1 MATVEIKDV
10 QGKVLE
16 ERELP
21 ETFFGAPVNVAVMH
35 QVVQAGLAAKRAGTH
50 STKTRG
56 EVAGGGK
63 KPWRQ
68 KGTGRARQGSI
79 RAPQWM
85 GGGIAHGPKPR
96 SYEMRINRKMKK
108 ASLRSALSDA
118 AASGKLSVLS
128 GLAFEG
134 PRTKDAV
141 GVLEALELEGA
152 VLLVIA
158 APDEGVE
165 KSFRN
170 LPQVKIDYPGNLS
183 TYDVLYADR
192 IVLTTEAIST
202 LTGEEFKPPAA
213 APKPASKSR
222 TRTKAKA
229 SAEPT
234 GEDGAE
240 TVEEVDAAT
249 ESADDAG
256 GPAEG
261 ETEVEQ

>member
-1 MATVEIKDV
+1 MATIEIKDV
-10 QGKVLE
+10 QGQVLE

-21 ETFFGAPVNVAVMH
+21 EAFFGAPIKVGVMH

-56 EVAGGGK
+56 DVAGGGK

-79 RAPQWM
+79 RAPQWV

-128 GLAFEG
+128 GLSFDG

-141 GVLEALELEGA
+141 SVLEALELEGA

-158 APDEGVE
+158 APDEGIE

-213 APKPASKSR
+213 APKPAPRSR

-229 SAEPT
+229 SAVPT
-234 GEDGAE
+234 GEDRTE

-249 ESADDAG
+249 ESAEDAG
-256 GPAEG
+256 GPAED
-261 ETEVEQ
+261 ETEAEQ